1 MTMITSNNGFF
12 DKFGGK
18 YVAEIIR
25 RPLDDLEAAFNKY
38 IHDPEFLEERLRCT
52 LPRQ

>member
-1 MTMITSNNGFF
+1 MITSNNGFF

-38 IHDPEFLEERLRCT
+38 IHDRS
-52 LPRQ
+52 RQHGRPQD